1 MLSNTGIDDLFEIIK
16 GKEIRFQRD
25 GIEENVEF
33 IDKDPNLKFKLNK
46 EKRRIC
52 NTTKPRHIQNEHNKR
67 KNTQIY
73 TKRKRILQ
81 TIKRIRKKQN

>member
-46 EKRRIC
+46 EKDEYV
-52 NTTKPRHIQNEHNKR
+52 IQPNQDIFKMNIIRGKTHK
-67 KNTQIY
+67 Y
-73 TKRKRILQ
+73 IL
-81 TIKRIRKKQN
+81 KES